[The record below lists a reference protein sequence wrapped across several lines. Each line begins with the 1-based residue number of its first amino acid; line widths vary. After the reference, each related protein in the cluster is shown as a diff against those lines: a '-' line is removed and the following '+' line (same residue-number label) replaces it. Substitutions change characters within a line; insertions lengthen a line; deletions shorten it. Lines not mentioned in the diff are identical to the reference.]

1 MEILKLILISSKGTG
16 KIFRATVKILHIRIC
31 GGVKVV
37 LGGKFIP
44 LNAYIRRL
52 KINELALLK
61 LKRCQIKS
69 PPTHTNLRKEIKAE
83 INETGNKP

>member
-1 MEILKLILISSKGTG
+1 MSQSINSKGTG

-31 GGVKVV
+31 GGVVKVV

-61 LKRCQIKS
+61 LKRFQIKS
-69 PPTHTNLRKEIKAE
+69 PLPHTNLRKEIKAE
-83 INETGNKP
+83 INEAENKP